1 MIQRIQ
7 SIFFLLSALAS
18 LLIIF
23 IAPVLSNE
31 GGLYYLYNDFPYLR
45 LLLFVSAFISIYAI
59 FQYKNRR
66 KQRLLSS
73 LSRLM
78 ITFFY
83 LVVLLVYREK
93 FNFESGLFLCII
105 PFLLLFLAS
114 FFIKKDEKLI
124 KDADR
129 IR

>member
-31 GGLYYLYNDFPYLR
+31 DGLYYLYNDFPYLR

-59 FQYKNRR
+59 FQYKNRS

-78 ITFFY
+78 ITFLY

>member
-18 LLIIF
+18 LLIVF
-23 IAPVLSNE
+23 TAPVLSNE
-31 GGLYYLYNDFPYLR
+31 DVLYYLYNDFPYLR
-45 LLLFVSAFISIYAI
+45 LLLFVSSFISIYAI
-59 FQYKNRR
+59 FQYKNRS

>member
-31 GGLYYLYNDFPYLR
+31 DGLFYLYNDFPYLR

-59 FQYKNRR
+59 FQYKNRS

-83 LVVLLVYREK
+83 LIVLLVYREK

>member
-31 GGLYYLYNDFPYLR
+31 DGLYYLYNDFPYLR
-45 LLLFVSAFISIYAI
+45 FLLFFSAFISIYAI
-59 FQYKNRR
+59 FQYKNRS

>member
-18 LLIIF
+18 LF
-23 IAPVLSNE
+23 IVFTAPVLSNE
-31 GGLYYLYNDFPYLR
+31 DGLFYLYSDFPYLR

-59 FQYKNRR
+59 FQYKNRS

>member
-31 GGLYYLYNDFPYLR
+31 DGLYYLYNDFPYLR

-59 FQYKNRR
+59 FQYKNRS

-83 LVVLLVYREK
+83 LLVLLIYREK

>member
-31 GGLYYLYNDFPYLR
+31 DGLYFLYNDFPYLR

-59 FQYKNRR
+59 FQYKNRS

>member
-18 LLIIF
+18 LIIIF
-23 IAPVLSNE
+23 IVPVLSNE
-31 GGLYYLYNDFPYLR
+31 DGLYYLYNDFPYLR

-59 FQYKNRR
+59 FQYKNRS

>member
-7 SIFFLLSALAS
+7 SIFFLLSGLAS
-18 LLIIF
+18 LLIVF
-23 IAPVLSNE
+23 TAPILSNE
-31 GGLYYLYNDFPYLR
+31 DGLFYLYNDFPYLR

-59 FQYKNRR
+59 FQYKNRS

>member
-23 IAPVLSNE
+23 ITPVLSNE
-31 GGLYYLYNDFPYLR
+31 DGLYYLYNDFQYLR

-59 FQYKNRR
+59 FQYKNRS

>member
-31 GGLYYLYNDFPYLR
+31 DGLYYLYNDFPYLR

-59 FQYKNRR
+59 FQYKNRS

-105 PFLLLFLAS
+105 PFLSLFLAS

>member
-31 GGLYYLYNDFPYLR
+31 DGLYYLYNDFPYLR

-59 FQYKNRR
+59 FQYKNRS

>member
-31 GGLYYLYNDFPYLR
+31 DGLYYLYNDFPYLR

-59 FQYKNRR
+59 FQYKNRS

-73 LSRLM
+73 LSRLI

>member
-7 SIFFLLSALAS
+7 SIFFLLSSLAS

-23 IAPVLSNE
+23 IPPVLSNE
-31 GGLYYLYNDFPYLR
+31 DGLYYLYNDFPYLR

-59 FQYKNRR
+59 FQYKNRS

-83 LVVLLVYREK
+83 LVVLLIYREK

>member
-31 GGLYYLYNDFPYLR
+31 DELLYLYNDFPYLR

-59 FQYKNRR
+59 FQYKNRS

>member
-31 GGLYYLYNDFPYLR
+31 DGLYYLYNDFPYLR
-45 LLLFVSAFISIYAI
+45 LLLFISAFISIYAI
-59 FQYKNRR
+59 FQYKNRS

>member
-31 GGLYYLYNDFPYLR
+31 DGLYYLYSDFPYLR
-45 LLLFVSAFISIYAI
+45 LLFFVSAFISIYAI
-59 FQYKNRR
+59 FQYKNRS

>member
-31 GGLYYLYNDFPYLR
+31 DGLYYLYNDFPYLR
-45 LLLFVSAFISIYAI
+45 LFLLVSAFISIYAI
-59 FQYKNRR
+59 FQYKNRS

>member
-23 IAPVLSNE
+23 IAPVLSTE
-31 GGLYYLYNDFPYLR
+31 DGLYYLYNDFPYLR

-59 FQYKNRR
+59 FQYKNRS

>member
-23 IAPVLSNE
+23 MAPVLSNE
-31 GGLYYLYNDFPYLR
+31 DGLYYLYNDFPYLR

-59 FQYKNRR
+59 FQYKNRS

>member
-18 LLIIF
+18 LLIVF

-31 GGLYYLYNDFPYLR
+31 DGLFYLYNDFPYLR
-45 LLLFVSAFISIYAI
+45 LLLFLSAFISIYAI
-59 FQYKNRR
+59 FQYKNRS
-66 KQRLLSS
+66 KQRILSS

-78 ITFFY
+78 ITIFY
-83 LVVLLVYREK
+83 LVVLLIYREK

>member
-31 GGLYYLYNDFPYLR
+31 DGLYYLYNDFPYLR

-59 FQYKNRR
+59 FQYKNRS
-66 KQRLLSS
+66 KQRILSS

-78 ITFFY
+78 ITIFY
-83 LVVLLVYREK
+83 LVVLLIYREK

>member
-31 GGLYYLYNDFPYLR
+31 DGLYYLYNDFPYLR

-59 FQYKNRR
+59 FQYKNRS

-93 FNFESGLFLCII
+93 FNFELGLFLCII

-124 KDADR
+124 KDPDR

>member
-31 GGLYYLYNDFPYLR
+31 DGLHYLYNDFPYLR

-59 FQYKNRR
+59 FQYKNRS

-83 LVVLLVYREK
+83 LVVLLIYREK

>member
-23 IAPVLSNE
+23 TAPVLSNE
-31 GGLYYLYNDFPYLR
+31 DGLYYLYNDFPYLR

-59 FQYKNRR
+59 FQYKNRS

>member
-7 SIFFLLSALAS
+7 SIFFLLSSLAS
-18 LLIIF
+18 LLIVF

-31 GGLYYLYNDFPYLR
+31 DGLFYLYNDFPYLR
-45 LLLFVSAFISIYAI
+45 LLLFLSAFISIYAV
-59 FQYKNRR
+59 FQYKNRS
-66 KQRLLSS
+66 KQRILSS

-78 ITFFY
+78 ITIFY
-83 LVVLLVYREK
+83 LVVLLIYREK
-93 FNFESGLFLCII
+93 FNFESGLFLCIF

>member
-31 GGLYYLYNDFPYLR
+31 DGLYYLYNDFPYLR

-59 FQYKNRR
+59 FQYKNRS

-83 LVVLLVYREK
+83 ILVLLIYREK

>member
-31 GGLYYLYNDFPYLR
+31 DGLYYLYNDFPYLR

-59 FQYKNRR
+59 FQYKNRS

-83 LVVLLVYREK
+83 LIVLLIYREK

>member
-18 LLIIF
+18 LLIVF
-23 IAPVLSNE
+23 TVPVLSNE
-31 GGLYYLYNDFPYLR
+31 DGLFYLYNDFTYLR

-59 FQYKNRR
+59 FQYKNRS
-66 KQRLLSS
+66 KQSLLSS

-83 LVVLLVYREK
+83 LVVLLIYREK

>member
-31 GGLYYLYNDFPYLR
+31 DGLYYLYNDFPYLR

-59 FQYKNRR
+59 FQYKNRS

-83 LVVLLVYREK
+83 LVVLLIYREK
-93 FNFESGLFLCII
+93 FNFESGIFLCII

>member
-31 GGLYYLYNDFPYLR
+31 DELYYLYNDFPYLR

-59 FQYKNRR
+59 FQYKNRS

>member
-31 GGLYYLYNDFPYLR
+31 DGLYYLYNDFPYLR

-59 FQYKNRR
+59 FQYKNRS

-93 FNFESGLFLCII
+93 FNFESGLFLLII

>member
-31 GGLYYLYNDFPYLR
+31 DGLYYLYNDFPYLR

-73 LSRLM
+73 ISRLM

>member
-18 LLIIF
+18 LIIIF
-23 IAPVLSNE
+23 IVPVLSNE
-31 GGLYYLYNDFPYLR
+31 DGLYYLYNDFPYLR

-59 FQYKNRR
+59 FQYKNRS

-83 LVVLLVYREK
+83 LIVLLVYREK

>member
-31 GGLYYLYNDFPYLR
+31 DGLYYLYNDFTYLR

-59 FQYKNRR
+59 FQYKNRS

-73 LSRLM
+73 FSRLM

>member
-31 GGLYYLYNDFPYLR
+31 DGLYYLYNDFPYLR

-59 FQYKNRR
+59 FQYKNRN

>member
-31 GGLYYLYNDFPYLR
+31 DGLYYLYNDFPYLR

-59 FQYKNRR
+59 FQYKNRS

-124 KDADR
+124 KDASPF
-129 IR
+129 

>member
-31 GGLYYLYNDFPYLR
+31 DGLYYLYNDFPYLR

-59 FQYKNRR
+59 FQYKNGS

>member
-31 GGLYYLYNDFPYLR
+31 DGLYYLYNDFPYLR

-59 FQYKNRR
+59 FQYKNRS

-78 ITFFY
+78 ITLFY